1 MPLICNNSAK
11 NDMRRKKKLSPISLL
26 ITAIALTIV
35 AMAGTLGNY
44 AQAETATVGGSAPAV
59 DAAGDISSIQPA
71 QASSA
76 PCSAIQASKAATA
89 LSSKRSLI

>member
-1 MPLICNNSAK
+1 
-11 NDMRRKKKLSPISLL
+11 MRRKKKPSPISLL

-44 AQAETATVGGSAPAV
+44 AQAETVALAGSAPAV
-59 DAAGDISSIQPA
+59 DATGGVSSIQPD

-76 PCSAIQASKAATA
+76 PCLAIQASKAATA
-89 LSSKRSLI
+89 LSSKRSVISWI

>member
-1 MPLICNNSAK
+1 
-11 NDMRRKKKLSPISLL
+11 MRRKKKPSPISLL

-44 AQAETATVGGSAPAV
+44 AQAEPATVKGNGPAV
-59 DAAGDISSIQPA
+59 DAAGVVSSIQPV

-76 PCSAIQASKAATA
+76 PYLAIQASKAATA